1 MTASRSIWQN
11 IQQYSWLVFAVAC
24 LAAALVFWAVTDSDA
39 LTEVEPQ
46 SKSEVQV
53 QIQPEKVTAMTHL
66 GALSDEVQ
74 PLDLSTR
81 VVVSNEHAP
90 EFRGTKFIK
99 ENQRQWTMEIFR
111 SSDEAIVKNFLLNR
125 ADRKQFL
132 YFRLSG
138 EDQAEQYVLSY
149 GVFSNAEEAKRR
161 FNQLALQLPQTIQPK
176 AQQLS
181 VYAEFVNDLGADE
194 MKSAANQLYAIQ
206 LKPAALPKIDET
218 LLLGNQTQKTI
229 APEMAR
235 DASTSV
241 RTTVTQRD
249 AEGNIVNVK
258 RSQTE
263 LPRNEPSSAQNAEKL
278 KESSDSSR
286 REVSDPFN

>member
-11 IQQYSWLVFAVAC
+11 IQQYSWLVFAIAC
-24 LAAALVFWAVTDSDA
+24 LVAALVFWAVTDSDA

-111 SSDEAIVKNFLLNR
+111 SSDEAIV
-125 ADRKQFL
+125 
-132 YFRLSG
+132 
-138 EDQAEQYVLSY
+138 
-149 GVFSNAEEAKRR
+149 
-161 FNQLALQLPQTIQPK
+161 
-176 AQQLS
+176 
-181 VYAEFVNDLGADE
+181 
-194 MKSAANQLYAIQ
+194 
-206 LKPAALPKIDET
+206 
-218 LLLGNQTQKTI
+218 I
-229 APEMAR
+229 A
-235 DASTSV
+235 
-241 RTTVTQRD
+241 
-249 AEGNIVNVK
+249 
-258 RSQTE
+258 
-263 LPRNEPSSAQNAEKL
+263 
-278 KESSDSSR
+278 
-286 REVSDPFN
+286 

>member
-1 MTASRSIWQN
+1 MQ
-11 IQQYSWLVFAVAC
+11 
-24 LAAALVFWAVTDSDA
+24 
-39 LTEVEPQ
+39 
-46 SKSEVQV
+46 
-53 QIQPEKVTAMTHL
+53 H
-66 GALSDEVQ
+66 
-74 PLDLSTR
+74 
-81 VVVSNEHAP
+81 
-90 EFRGTKFIK
+90 
-99 ENQRQWTMEIFR
+99 
-111 SSDEAIVKNFLLNR
+111 
-125 ADRKQFL
+125 
-132 YFRLSG
+132 
-138 EDQAEQYVLSY
+138 
-149 GVFSNAEEAKRR
+149 
-161 FNQLALQLPQTIQPK
+161 PQTIQPK

-194 MKSAANQLYAIQ
+194 MRSAANQLYAIQ

-278 KESSDSSR
+278 KEVTQRVSSAVR
-286 REVSDPFN
+286 IGINLA